1 MADSLPQRECG
12 GGRSSRLP
20 LIDATRGVLLLAM
33 ASYHFSWDL
42 ANVRLVSWGVA
53 VDPLWRAYAAAIA
66 GSFLLLSGVSF
77 RLAERNGFDLFRY
90 GTRLLRI
97 ALAAA
102 AVSIATYFV
111 FPDAWVFFGI
121 LHMML
126 LASLLAPLLVRL
138 PNALLTLVAVA
149 ALVLPQVWRSPMF
162 NGLGWGFLGL
172 AETPPVANDLVPLF
186 PWIAPYVVGLIVGGP
201 LARLG
206 EEQAWPLPRRTHWL
220 AWIGRHSLLFY
231 LLHQPL
237 LYGLAVGLA
246 TLVPV
251 DPAVQR
257 ASFVADC
264 RLEYE
269 RHGATE
275 EMSERFCG
283 CVAASVDDTGIWES
297 RDDDPSFAP
306 LFATAV
312 QACQAQPSGDTSDPA
327 VPEGATDRN
336 D

>member
-1 MADSLPQRECG
+1 MADSLPQGDHRS
-12 GGRSSRLP
+12 GRSPRLP
-20 LIDATRGVLLLAM
+20 LIDATRGVMLLAM

-53 VDPLWRAYAAAIA
+53 SDPLWRAYAAAIA

-77 RLAERNGFDLFRY
+77 RLAERNGFGLFRY
-90 GTRLLRI
+90 ANRLLRL
-97 ALAAA
+97 AMAAA
-102 AVSIATYFV
+102 AVSIATYLV

-138 PNALLTLVAVA
+138 PNAVLILLAA
-149 ALVLPQVWRSPMF
+149 GALVLPQVWRSPTF
-162 NGLGWGFLGL
+162 DGIGWGFLGL

-186 PWIAPYVVGLIVGGP
+186 PWIAPYIVGLVAGGP
-201 LARLG
+201 LTRLG
-206 EEQAWPLPRRTHWL
+206 ERQAWPLPRRTHWL

-246 TLVPV
+246 TLIPV

-257 ASFVADC
+257 AGFVTDC

-297 RDDDPSFAP
+297 REDDPSFGP
-306 LFATAV
+306 LLATAV
-312 QACQAQPSGDTSDPA
+312 QACQVQPSGEVPDSLAPEETDDSD
-327 VPEGATDRN
+327 
-336 D
+336 

>member
-1 MADSLPQRECG
+1 MADSVPQREHG
-12 GGRSSRLP
+12 GGRSPRLP
-20 LIDATRGVLLLAM
+20 LIDVTRGVMLLAM

-53 VDPLWRAYAAAIA
+53 SNPLWRAYAAAIA
-66 GSFLLLSGVSF
+66 GSFLLLSGISY
-77 RLAERNGFDLFRY
+77 RLAERNGFDPFRY
-90 GTRLLRI
+90 GGRLGRLAI
-97 ALAAA
+97 AAA
-102 AVSIATYFV
+102 AVSVATYLV

-138 PNALLTLVAVA
+138 PNGVLLLLAAA
-149 ALVLPQVWRSPMF
+149 ALVLPQVWRSPAFDGMA
-162 NGLGWGFLGL
+162 WGFLGL

-186 PWIAPYVVGLIVGGP
+186 PWITPYIVGLVAGGP
-201 LARLG
+201 LARRG
-206 EEQAWPLPRRTHWL
+206 ESQAWPLPRRTHWL

-246 TLVPV
+246 TLIPV

-257 ASFVADC
+257 ASFVTDC

-269 RHGATE
+269 RHGATK

-283 CVAASVDDTGIWES
+283 CVATSVDDTGIWEN
-297 RDDDPSFAP
+297 RDDDPSFGP
-306 LFATAV
+306 LLATAV
-312 QACQAQPSGDTSDPA
+312 QACQAQPSSDIADPST
-327 VPEGATDRN
+327 PEGTADGN